1 MVSLAAKR
9 HAASYLQGKYPV
21 SERRACRVL
30 DLPRSTKRRTP
41 GSLEETTLVKRIHE
55 LSAEYPRFGYRKIF
69 EKLIREGV
77 RVGRE
82 RIRLIRK
89 REGLQVPQKQRK
101 RHRAGKSTTDE
112 HRALYPNHVW
122 SYDFV
127 ADQTADGRRLRFLT
141 VIDEYTREALRIEC
155 ARFLNSH
162 DVIRVLE
169 ELVESWGAPAI
180 IKSDNG
186 PELVAQRVQ
195 DWLSDRG
202 IDTRYIDPGS
212 PWQNGH
218 NESFNSVFRDGCLNR
233 WIFSSVREAR
243 LIVESWRIE
252 YNIERPHGALG
263 GETPAAYAAG
273 LEQEDREAA

>member
-1 MVSLAAKR
+1 VS
-9 HAASYLQGKYPV
+9 
-21 SERRACRVL
+21 
-30 DLPRSTKRRTP
+30 T
-41 GSLEETTLVKRIHE
+41 
-55 LSAEYPRFGYRKIF
+55 
-69 EKLIREGV
+69 
-77 RVGRE
+77 
-82 RIRLIRK
+82 
-89 REGLQVPQKQRK
+89 
-101 RHRAGKSTTDE
+101 
-112 HRALYPNHVW
+112 
-122 SYDFV
+122 

-169 ELVESWGAPAI
+169 ELVESWGTPAI

-186 PELVAQRVQ
+186 PELVAQRLQ

-273 LEQEDREAA
+273 LEQENREAA